1 MWHMEEELQKEGV
14 SVSLLKEIQ
23 KFRESHVVDASV
35 AGRVPV
41 PRFLYYGK
49 EIWEEAAAA
58 LLCGE
63 NLLLSGPKATG
74 KNVLAENLAAAFG
87 KTVLGYFFLCECGC
101 RFPHWNRHIP
111 G

>member
-1 MWHMEEELQKEGV
+1 MWHMEEELQTEGV

-41 PRFLYYGK
+41 PRFFILWQRNLGRSGSSVVMWGEFAVVRSEGNWQKRIGGK
-49 EIWEEAAAA
+49 
-58 LLCGE
+58 
-63 NLLLSGPKATG
+63 SGSSIRQ
-74 KNVLAENLAAAFG
+74 
-87 KTVLGYFFLCECGC
+87 TVLGYFFLCECGC

>member
-87 KTVLGYFFLCECGC
+87 
-101 RFPHWNRHIP
+101 RPS
-111 G
+111 

>member
-74 KNVLAENLAAAFG
+74 KTYWRKIWRQHSADH
-87 KTVLGYFFLCECGC
+87 LGIFL
-101 RFPHWNRHIP
+101 FM
-111 G
+111 

>member
-35 AGRVPV
+35 AGRVP
-41 PRFLYYGK
+41 
-49 EIWEEAAAA
+49 
-58 LLCGE
+58 
-63 NLLLSGPKATG
+63 
-74 KNVLAENLAAAFG
+74 
-87 KTVLGYFFLCECGC
+87 
-101 RFPHWNRHIP
+101 HWDRYIP

>member
-14 SVSLLKEIQ
+14 SVNLLKEIQ
-23 KFRESHVVDASV
+23 KFRESHGVDASV

-74 KNVLAENLAAAFG
+74 KMYWQKIWRQHLADR
-87 KTVLGYFFLCECGC
+87 LGTFLLCKC
-101 RFPHWNRHIP
+101 RRRFSHWDRYIP